1 MNQNFSSDQLIKLCK
16 EVEIT
21 DNGTTKEQLSEDID
35 EIFSAITTGTF
46 EFELRRSGEFYL
58 TPSLT
63 DKLILRKLN
72 DNLRRLYKDIQSNR
86 RMIVTQVSTLLAETC
101 PFWVL
106 KTDISKFYESINRDR
121 IVEKLQ
127 SDSMLS
133 FFSIQLIKKLFS
145 HPLLED
151 KSGLPRGISISSTL
165 SELFM
170 RKFDRWATS
179 YPGVYFYAR
188 FVDDIIIFSY
198 DKSLIEKM
206 ESQIDENLEPGL
218 MKNKEK
224 TELFEGRQILETKP
238 LNFLGY
244 KFLITGDQKK
254 KKVDISIAEKKLKKI
269 KSRIVYA
276 FNDFNKTG
284 NFVILEKRIKFLTG
298 NYSIKNRSDGHDLR
312 AGIYYNYVNIKD
324 PNHPVFDELNNFF
337 QRTLHSKRHS
347 FGIKLNARLS
357 AAQRVALGKYS
368 FKNGFKNKVYH
379 RFTYS
384 DLQIITRCWK

>member
-21 DNGTTKEQLSEDID
+21 NSGRTKEQLSEEID
-35 EIFSAITTGTF
+35 AIFSEITAGTF
-46 EFELRRSGEFYL
+46 DFELSKSAEFYL

-72 DNLRRLYKDIQSNR
+72 DNLRRLYKDVQSNR
-86 RMIVTQVSTLLAETC
+86 RMIVTQVSTLLAENC

-133 FFSIQLIKKLFS
+133 YFSIQLIKKLFS
-145 HPLLED
+145 HPLLEN
-151 KSGLPRGISISSTL
+151 KSGLPRGISISSTM

-198 DKSLIEKM
+198 DRSLLEKM
-206 ESQIDENLEPGL
+206 ESQIDENLEIGL
-218 MKNKEK
+218 KKNQQK
-224 TELFEGRQILETKP
+224 TQLFDGRQIIEPKP

-244 KFLITGDQKK
+244 KFLTVGDKQK

-276 FNDFNKTG
+276 FNDFNNTG
-284 NFVILEKRIKFLTG
+284 NFAILEKRIRFLTG

-312 AGIYYNYVNIKD
+312 AGIYYNYVNIKNS
-324 PNHPVFDELNNFF
+324 NHPVFDELNNFL

-347 FGIKLNARLS
+347 FGIKLNAKLNS
-357 AAQRVALGKYS
+357 EQRTIIGKYS

-384 DLQIITRCWK
+384 ELQTITRCWK